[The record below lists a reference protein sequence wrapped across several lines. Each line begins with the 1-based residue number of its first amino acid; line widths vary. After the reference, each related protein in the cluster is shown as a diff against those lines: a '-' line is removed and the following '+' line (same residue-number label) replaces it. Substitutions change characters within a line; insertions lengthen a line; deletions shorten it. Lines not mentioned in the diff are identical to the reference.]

1 MTSFN
6 LLRKD
11 GMEVERQ
18 NQLNPLNKKKL
29 TYVEECFEQS
39 IPTIAATDYMRSY
52 AEQIRPYILGQYIT
66 LGTDG
71 YGRSDS
77 RETLRDFFEVDAD
90 SITRAAVFALFQE
103 KYLSKDEIEKIY
115 KELKVDSAK
124 PNPWEV

>member
-1 MTSFN
+1 
-6 LLRKD
+6 
-11 GMEVERQ
+11 
-18 NQLNPLNKKKL
+18 
-29 TYVEECFEQS
+29 
-39 IPTIAATDYMRSY
+39 MRSY
-52 AEQIRPYILGQYIT
+52 AEQIRPYISGQYIT

-90 SITRAAVFALFQE
+90 SITRVAVFALFQE